1 MRNVAARVLAGFAL
15 AATAVIVPSMGGADA
30 APAPVSVLP
39 TKIAFGKVHYGR
51 SVTKTLNVKI
61 AAGWQLDS
69 VESSGDFP
77 TGTPTNCGPGSQ
89 TCKIPQTFAP
99 SSLGAQQSTTTI
111 YVCRIA
117 DGLCDRAGVSLSG
130 TGTAP
135 VQFLPGKL
143 AFGNV
148 KVGTTAHKTVH
159 LTIDD
164 GWYLNTS
171 YDDQPFSTGT
181 NTCINGPKCQT
192 EAYFAPLVPGAQ
204 SGALPFLICP
214 SGGPNTLPCITVPLP
229 ATGTGVAP
237 VKFLPAKVTFGSVP
251 VGTTKSRKVNLT
263 IDSGWYLNS
272 GLDDGDFAY
281 GDSTCVGQPH
291 CSVIATFTPSNLGA
305 ETGQLLFRMCR
316 SGAPNTPPPACVE
329 VYLPATG
336 KGI

>member
-1 MRNVAARVLAGFAL
+1 MRNVAARVLAGLAL
-15 AATAVIVPSMGGADA
+15 AATAAIVPSVGSADA

-61 AAGWQLDS
+61 AAGWALSS
-69 VESSGDFP
+69 VDSSGDFP
-77 TGTPTNCGPGSQ
+77 TGTPVNCGPGSQ

-99 SSLGAQQSTTTI
+99 SELGLQGGQTTI
-111 YVCRIA
+111 YVCRIS

-135 VQFLPGKL
+135 VQFLPGKV

-148 KVGTTAHKTVH
+148 KVGKTASKKVN

-164 GWYLNTS
+164 GFYLNS
-171 YDDQPFSTGT
+171 QYEEEPFTTGA
-181 NTCINGPKCQT
+181 NNCVGQPKCST
-192 EAYFAPLVPGAQ
+192 TAYFSPLVVGAQ
-204 SGALPFLICP
+204 SGVLVFKICP
-214 SGGPNTLPCITVPLP
+214 SGGPNVLPCIDIPLP

-237 VKFLPAKVTFGSVP
+237 VKFLPSKLSFGSVP
-251 VGTTKSRKVNLT
+251 VGGTKSLKVNLN

-291 CSVIATFTPSNLGA
+291 CTVTATFSPSNLGA

-316 SGAPNTPPPACVE
+316 SGAPNNPPPSCVD
-329 VYLPATG
+329 VYLPAAG